1 MNVRCVPVVAREW
14 GAALIVCM
22 LMMVV
27 ILLLG
32 TSAAQIALQEE
43 KASRHERDRLVAF
56 IASEAALKDA
66 ELDIETS
73 PRAVLFMKEAKEHA
87 DGHCEAGAA
96 NPLLG
101 LCHPTAPD
109 MFPVWQKIHHDPG
122 MISVPLGY
130 FTGRSSAP
138 ADSAIPPRY
147 LIEVLPDPPPYPES
161 ADSLVKTTF
170 RITAIGYGLNEQ
182 TQVVLQSYFRKSA
195 DGKWSRLGWREILNW
210 EELREALER
219 D

>member
-1 MNVRCVPVVAREW
+1 VRRVPAIAREA

-43 KASRHERDRLVAF
+43 KASRQERDRLVAF
-56 IASEAALKDA
+56 VASEAALKDA
-66 ELDIETS
+66 EIDVEKS
-73 PRAVLFMKEAKEHA
+73 PRVELFMKEAKA
-87 DGHCEAGAA
+87 YAGGYCEAGAA

-101 LCHPTAPD
+101 LCHPAGRD
-109 MFPVWQKIHHDPG
+109 MFPVWQKIHHNPG

-130 FTGRSSAP
+130 LTGRSSALT
-138 ADSAIPPRY
+138 DSAVPPRY
-147 LIEVLPDPPPYPES
+147 LIEVLPDPLS
-161 ADSLVKTTF
+161 RADGADSLSRTTF
-170 RITAIGYGLNEQ
+170 RITAIGYGSNER
-182 TQVVLQSYFRKSA
+182 TQVVLQSYFRKSTE
-195 DGKWSRLGWREILNW
+195 GKWSRIGWREILNW

>member
-1 MNVRCVPVVAREW
+1 MRSVPVVARET

-32 TSAAQIALQEE
+32 TSAAQIALQGE
-43 KASRHERDRLVAF
+43 KASRYERDRLVAF
-56 IASEAALKDA
+56 AASEAALKDA
-66 ELDIETS
+66 ESDIEKS
-73 PRAVLFMKEAKEHA
+73 SRVALFMKETKEHA
-87 DGHCEAGAA
+87 GGHCEAGAA

-101 LCHPTAPD
+101 LCHPAEPD

-147 LIEVLPDPPPYPES
+147 LIEVLPDPAPHPEG
-161 ADSLVKTTF
+161 ADSLARTTF
-170 RITAIGYGLNEQ
+170 RITAIGYGSNDR

-210 EELREALER
+210 EELREALEER
-219 D
+219 E